1 MLLSA
6 VLILFIPI
14 LLLFLVPIDLE
25 GFAVAGSKPEISIV
39 WLFGLKKKKLF
50 LEDGTGKETSGES
63 TEKQELS
70 HPEPSVDLLT
80 EEPQGETERKSSSWG
95 GREILSI
102 IQTQGLA
109 GNLKRLLRDLVRAI
123 GIRYLR
129 ICLHIGFDD
138 PADTGL
144 AAGCLWSAAGYLQS
158 LYPIEIEIK
167 PSFCQEVL
175 EGEGQGSLRIWPFL
189 VVLSVL
195 RFTLSRPAIRAF
207 LSIIK
212 IIRRRRQISMSI

>member
-6 VLILFIPI
+6 VPILFIS
-14 LLLFLVPIDLE
+14 LLLLLLVPIDLE
-25 GFAVAGSKPEISIV
+25 GFAVAGCKPEISIV
-39 WLFGLKKKKLF
+39 WLLGLIKKKLF
-50 LEDGTGKETSGES
+50 PEGETGKETSGES
-63 TEKQELS
+63 SETQKLS
-70 HPEPSVDLLT
+70 HPEPPADLPT
-80 EEPQGETERKSSSWG
+80 EEPERETKRNSSSWS

-109 GNLKRLLRDLVRAI
+109 GNLKRLLRDLSHAI

-129 ICLHIGFDD
+129 ICLCIGLDD

-158 LYPIEIEIK
+158 LYPVEIEIK

-175 EGEGQGSLRIWPFL
+175 VGEGRGALRIWPFL

-195 RFTLSRPAIRAF
+195 RFFLSGPAIRAF
-207 LSIIK
+207 LNIIK
-212 IIRRRRQISMSI
+212 IIRDRRRISMSI